1 MQDQNIIMRTL
12 KLICLSL
19 LAVTVALVGAAG
31 QPSSTNINPA
41 LLYYQAFL
49 VAPAPLPQSEWDY
62 LASKEGWEQPL
73 PERFAEILGGYD
85 NQFRLARQAARATV
99 PCDWG
104 TDLSAGPATL
114 LPCLAPAKSVAV
126 MAGLRVTWDLQ
137 HGRQADARDD
147 LLATFTLARNLSR
160 DGTLVSTLVQ
170 RAMEAIACYAV
181 AQNFGRF
188 SPETLK
194 QLADGLEATP
204 ARGTVAAC
212 VPMEKVLF
220 GDWLL
225 GRIGELR
232 QANPGDEAKVMSG
245 IHGLLEGALGEAAE
259 TSAALRSDSADPKWW
274 ESLTQAAGGTSD
286 GIIRL
291 VRELEPVSQKLA
303 VLLALPYAEYV
314 TQVKPFEAEVQQSRN
329 PLISRIVPAW
339 LNSRTKEFR
348 VQVMLAMVRAGVEYK
363 LHGEQGL
370 QSVTDPCGQGPF
382 AFERFVFQGVDRG
395 FELKSPF
402 YPGSFQ
408 AVLIFVEKEGPTF
421 LVDGPRAGQA
431 RSNP

>member
-1 MQDQNIIMRTL
+1 MKTI
-12 KLICLSL
+12 KSICLSL
-19 LAVTVALVGAAG
+19 LIVVGALAG
-31 QPSSTNINPA
+31 ASGQSSRTNINLA

-49 VAPAPLPQSEWDY
+49 VAPAPLPQAEWDY
-62 LASKEGWEQPL
+62 LASNEGRSQPL
-73 PERFAEILGGYD
+73 PERYAQILRGYD
-85 NQFRLARQAARATV
+85 NQFRLVRLAARATA
-99 PCDWG
+99 PCEWG

-114 LPCLAPAKSVAV
+114 LPFLAPAKSVAV
-126 MAGLRVTWDLQ
+126 MASLRVTWDLE

-170 RAMEAIACYAV
+170 RALEAISCYAV

-194 QLADGLEATP
+194 RLVEGLDATP

-212 VPMEKVLF
+212 VAMEKALF

-225 GRIGELR
+225 GRIEELR
-232 QANPGDEAKVMSG
+232 QANPGDEAKVMAG
-245 IHGLLEGALGEAAE
+245 IHELLAGVLDEPAE
-259 TSAALRSDSADPKWW
+259 TSAALTGVSGETKWW
-274 ESLTQAAGGTSD
+274 EGLTQAAGGTSD
-286 GIIRL
+286 GIVKL
-291 VRELEPVSQKLA
+291 VRELEPVNEKLT
-303 VLLALPYAEYV
+303 VLLALPYGEYV
-314 TQVKPFEAEVQQSRN
+314 AQVKPLEAEIQQSRN
-329 PLISRIVPAW
+329 PLVSRIVPVW

-348 VQVMLAMVRAGVEYK
+348 VQVMLAMVRAAVQYK

-370 QSVTDPCGQGPF
+370 QSVNDPCGQGPF
-382 AFERFVFQGVDRG
+382 SFQRFVFQGVDRG

-408 AVLIFVEKEGPTF
+408 AVLIFVEKEGQPF
-421 LVDGPRAGQA
+421 LVDGPHAGQA